1 MPKDLNESTKEVV
14 VWKRFRHFKELYDFM
29 HSYHLS
35 LHRKDKFPDFAK
47 AKFFNRFDE
56 QVIIERKEASLRLL
70 QFIGS
75 QSHLYRHQKFI
86 DFLSVIILNLPR
98 FIFKFYFLCS
108 GWTFF

>member
-14 VWKRFRHFKELYDFM
+14 VWKRFRHFKELYEFM
-29 HSYHLS
+29 HNYHLS

-86 DFLSVIILNLPR
+86 DFLSVTILNL
-98 FIFKFYFLCS
+98 
-108 GWTFF
+108 